1 MGVLVDVLEE
11 VLVGVRVSVLT
22 GVTKVFVFEGV
33 NVEEEVVEGV
43 GVRVIVP
50 VNLRVGVLV
59 EVTGVMEPVADFD
72 GV

>member
-1 MGVLVDVLEE
+1 VGVLVDVLEE

-50 VNLRVGVLV
+50 VNVRVGVLV

>member
-1 MGVLVDVLEE
+1 VGVLVDVLEE